1 MQKSI
6 DALNRKTG
14 SPSSQYSSKMP
25 SANASGM
32 PIAASPETNKLLK
45 KFNDNV
51 AASQAQ
57 LMSMMP
63 GRARDAALQ
72 ALSRIDINGNERAL
86 NTQSSLLDKNIAS

>member
-1 MQKSI
+1 M
-6 DALNRKTG
+6 LNRKTG
-14 SPSSQYSSKMP
+14 SPSSQYSGKMP
-25 SANASGM
+25 SANAGGM

-86 NTQSSLLDKNIAS
+86 NAQSSSLDKNIAS

>member
-1 MQKSI
+1 
-6 DALNRKTG
+6 
-14 SPSSQYSSKMP
+14 MP
-25 SANASGM
+25 SANAGGM